1 MGESGRPKG
10 LLAERQIWQLE
21 AELQRLQGLQGLQGL
36 FGWHR
41 QDVDK
46 DLAALERRIGENED
60 EIEGVKKSISSAIC
74 WLAIG
79 VAGIVFE
86 LLRKGATF

>member
-1 MGESGRPKG
+1 MAEHGRPNG
-10 LLAERQIWQLE
+10 LLAERQLWQLE
-21 AELQRLQGLQGLQGL
+21 AELQRLQGL
-36 FGWHR
+36 FDWHR

-46 DLAALERRIGENED
+46 DLNALERRIGENED
-60 EIEGVKKSISSAIC
+60 EIDGVKKSINSAIR

-79 VAGIVFE
+79 AGGIVFE

>member
-1 MGESGRPKG
+1 MGENGRPNG

-21 AELQRLQGLQGLQGL
+21 AELQRLQGL
-36 FGWHR
+36 FDWHR

-46 DLAALERRIGENED
+46 DLAALERRVDENED
-60 EIEGVKKSISSAIC
+60 EIDGLKKSINSAIR

-79 VAGIVFE
+79 AGGILFE
-86 LLRKGATF
+86 LLRKGVVF

>member
-1 MGESGRPKG
+1 MGENGQPNG

-21 AELQRLQGLQGLQGL
+21 AELQRLQGS
-36 FGWHR
+36 FDWHR
-41 QDVDK
+41 QGVDK
-46 DLAALERRIGENED
+46 DLTALERRIGENED
-60 EIEGVKKSISSAIC
+60 EIEGVKKSISSAIR

-86 LLRKGATF
+86 LLRKGVTF